1 MMDVVQQIAFAFHFS
16 AKRID
21 VFKEEV
27 KENDEAKAS
36 MEKRQKLQTLC
47 ETRWASGANALFTFK
62 ASLEVIDGALHRLA
76 NMSDTKARVY
86 TCPIERF
93 DFILPLI
100 VCEHVLQILAPLSEM
115 LQSKA
120 SDLIEAM
127 KETRA
132 VYAVIQNERNYGAVW
147 DALYESAVQLA
158 ATIGVEPL
166 SPRCAGHQLH
176 CNNTP
181 VDSTE
186 VYGKRSVLCPFYD
199 HVLQELDDRFLQCSE
214 RFMAQHLVPSNL
226 GNLTDDM
233 VMQIYQTF
241 SADIPAQAAVF
252 HTEIKRWI
260 ARWLL
265 EDPGNLPSTLQNTLH
280 DINPNL
286 YPNIFNVLSVL
297 ISMPVSIASAERSF
311 SVMRRMKSY
320 PRSTVTTER
329 LSGLAM
335 FHAHEDMGVDTEA
348 VVRDFAQGKSKR
360 LVFLFNN

>member
-1 MMDVVQQIAFAFHFS
+1 MEQMAMILRFFDKEKGSVREESVVFSKVNKTTGEELANAFLENL
-16 AKRID
+16 RNLGVTID
-21 VFKEEV
+21 KLRGQCYDGAANMSGEEL

-47 ETRWASGANALFTFK
+47 ETRWASRANALFTFK
-62 ASLEVIDGALHRLA
+62 ASLEVIDDALHRLA

-86 TCPIERF
+86 TCSIERF

-132 VYAVIQNERNYGAVW
+132 VYAVIQNERNYGTVW

-158 ATIGVEPL
+158 ATIG
-166 SPRCAGHQLH
+166 
-176 CNNTP
+176 
-181 VDSTE
+181 
-186 VYGKRSVLCPFYD
+186 
-199 HVLQELDDRFLQCSE
+199 
-214 RFMAQHLVPSNL
+214 
-226 GNLTDDM
+226 
-233 VMQIYQTF
+233 TF

-260 ARWLL
+260 ARWSL
-265 EDPGNLPSTLQNTLH
+265 EDPGNLPSTLQSTLH
-280 DINPNL
+280 GINPNL

-297 ISMPVSIASAERSF
+297 ISMPVSTASAERSF
-311 SVMRRMKSY
+311 SVMRRVKSY
-320 PRSTVTTER
+320 LRSTMTTER

-335 FHAHEDMGVDTEA
+335 LHAHKDMGVDTEA
-348 VVRDFAQGKSKR
+348 VVRDFAQGKSRR